1 MNFNYNGF
9 YDETNNAYAIT
20 YPIEPRNGSLYH
32 TIEVAFDYEGVY
44 PSLMVSAD
52 DVTDVTGGDTNPWKR
67 VKPLRLLTF
76 AATMKETDLA
86 TGGFRGFPSWLCSI

>member
-1 MNFNYNGF
+1 MVYQNTNGGWLLWNTATGLTIPKKRDTWKGTKMNFNYNGF

-52 DVTDVTGGDTNPWKR
+52 DVTT
-67 VKPLRLLTF
+67 
-76 AATMKETDLA
+76 
-86 TGGFRGFPSWLCSI
+86 

>member
-32 TIEVAFDYEGVY
+32 TIEVAF
-44 PSLMVSAD
+44 
-52 DVTDVTGGDTNPWKR
+52 
-67 VKPLRLLTF
+67 
-76 AATMKETDLA
+76 
-86 TGGFRGFPSWLCSI
+86 